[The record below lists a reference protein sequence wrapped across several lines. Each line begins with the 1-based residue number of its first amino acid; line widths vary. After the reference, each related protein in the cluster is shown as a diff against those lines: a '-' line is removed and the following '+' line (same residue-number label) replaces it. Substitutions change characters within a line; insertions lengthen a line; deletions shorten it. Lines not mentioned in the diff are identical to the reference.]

1 MTFFRWA
8 FLEQSNKQ
16 GTHKRNKAEMLDTCS
31 DLCSNVVPF
40 NQKELFMREYG
51 FNEIAIVEIEN
62 DGVTRTLRDWAAVLS
77 VPYPTVRMRYRRGKR
92 AFSEL
97 FRREPGMMTHA
108 EQVGET
114 MTIVHQ
120 SRTFLDDLF
129 RPEVAKQIR
138 EVAKDAG
145 ISPME
150 VVQRVVTKQLQAD
163 K

>member
-1 MTFFRWA
+1 
-8 FLEQSNKQ
+8 
-16 GTHKRNKAEMLDTCS
+16 
-31 DLCSNVVPF
+31 
-40 NQKELFMREYG
+40 MREYG
-51 FNEIAIVEIEN
+51 FNEIAVVEIEH

-108 EQVGET
+108 EQAGET